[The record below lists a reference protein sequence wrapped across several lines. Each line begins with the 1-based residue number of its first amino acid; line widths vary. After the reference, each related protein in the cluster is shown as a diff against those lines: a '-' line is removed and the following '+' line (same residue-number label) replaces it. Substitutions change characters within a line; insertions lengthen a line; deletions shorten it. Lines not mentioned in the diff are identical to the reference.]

1 MKTAEATLKAFLKAW
16 KNENKKQMHL
26 NTTKTWQS
34 THQKSAFLAKV
45 LESFEITSH
54 VENGPIADFQ
64 IILNGDQ
71 MQCRLV
77 CERAPYRGANKE
89 QTEDDI
95 ELCKKFKLSSSVA
108 WGVNPV
114 SFKPITNN

>member
-1 MKTAEATLKAFLKAW
+1 MKTAEQTLKAFLKAW

-34 THQKSAFLAKV
+34 THQKSAFLAKK
-45 LESFEITSH
+45 LESFSIESH
-54 VENGPIADFQ
+54 VENGPIADFKV
-64 IILNGDQ
+64 ILNGDQ

-77 CERAPYRGANKE
+77 CERAPYRSAGIDQN
-89 QTEDDI
+89 EDDI
-95 ELCKKFKLSSSVA
+95 ELCKKFGISSNIA

-114 SFKPITNN
+114 SFKPIK

>member
-1 MKTAEATLKAFLKAW
+1 MKSHKATLTAFLKAW
-16 KNENKKQMHL
+16 KNENPKAMHN

-34 THQKSAFLAKV
+34 THAKSAFLAKV

-64 IILNGDQ
+64 IVLNGDA
-71 MQCRLV
+71 MKVRLV
-77 CERAPYRGANKE
+77 KERAPYRGADKD

-95 ELCKKFKLSSSVA
+95 ELCKKFKLSSAVA

-114 SFKPITNN
+114 SFKPVK